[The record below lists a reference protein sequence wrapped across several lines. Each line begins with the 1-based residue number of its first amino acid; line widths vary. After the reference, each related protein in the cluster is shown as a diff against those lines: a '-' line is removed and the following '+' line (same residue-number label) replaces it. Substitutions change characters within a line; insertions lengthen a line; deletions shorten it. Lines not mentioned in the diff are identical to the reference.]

1 MSKKYCILYNPL
13 SANNNGE
20 ALADKIKD
28 KIDFTSSIDIT
39 SIESYKD
46 FFDAHSEDSILV
58 CGGDGTLNRFIND
71 IAELEITNDIYF
83 FPCGSGNDFARDV
96 PSSELQ
102 NGIIPLNKYLKDL
115 PECTVNGKSYKF
127 INGVG
132 YGIDGYCCEVGDKLR
147 ETSAKEINY
156 TGIAIKGLL
165 FHYKPTNAKVTV
177 DGVTHEFKKVWIAP
191 TMNGKYYG
199 GGMMPTPAQERL
211 NEERELSVMIF
222 HDTGKFK
229 TLMIFPSIFK
239 GEHIKKE
246 KYVTVLKG
254 KKITVEYSEPR
265 PLQIDGET
273 ILGVK
278 SYTAVSS
285 KVLAKI

>member
-71 IAELEITNDIYF
+71 ISELEITNDIYF

-246 KYVTVLKG
+246 KYVTVLTG

>member
-1 MSKKYCILYNPL
+1 MSKKHCILYNPL

-28 KIDFTSSIDIT
+28 KIDFTASIDIT

-71 IAELEITNDIYF
+71 ISELEITNDIYF

-246 KYVTVLKG
+246 KYVTVLTG

>member
-71 IAELEITNDIYF
+71 ISELEITNDIYF

-115 PECTVNGKSYKF
+115 PECTVTGKSYKF

-246 KYVTVLKG
+246 KHVTVLTG

>member
-1 MSKKYCILYNPL
+1 MSKKHCILYNPL

-28 KIDFTSSIDIT
+28 KIDFTASIDIT

-71 IAELEITNDIYF
+71 ISELEITNDIYF

-115 PECTVNGKSYKF
+115 PVCTVNGKSYKF

-246 KYVTVLKG
+246 KYVTVLTG

>member
-58 CGGDGTLNRFIND
+58 CGGDGTLNKFANN
-71 IAELEITNDIYF
+71 IAELEITNDVYF

-246 KYVTVLKG
+246 KYVTVLTG

>member
-1 MSKKYCILYNPL
+1 MSKKHCILYNPL

-71 IAELEITNDIYF
+71 ISELEITNDIYF

-115 PECTVNGKSYKF
+115 PVCTVNGESYKF

-246 KYVTVLKG
+246 KYVTVLTG